1 MAQEDLD
8 RISSEAIT
16 MLSDE
21 WNQYKM
27 KGFGI
32 SNEMIVNE
40 QWNCFDKNK
49 PLKTFY
55 AMPQQYQPSTAH
67 IQL

>member
-1 MAQEDLD
+1 MAKEDLD
-8 RISSEAIT
+8 RISSVTIT
-16 MLSDE
+16 LSSDE

-40 QWNCFDKNK
+40 QLNCFDKSK
-49 PLKTFY
+49 HFKTFY
-55 AMPQQYQPSTAH
+55 AMPQQY
-67 IQL
+67 